1 MCSLLIFQVSLDR
14 EIDFAINLHLGTKPI
29 FTPRCHMAPA
39 ELKELN
45 DQLWDL
51 FSKIII
57 QSSVPPQSAPIFC
70 EEERWIHDH
79 V

>member
-1 MCSLLIFQVSLDR
+1 
-14 EIDFAINLHLGTKPI
+14 
-29 FTPRCHMAPA
+29 MAPA

-51 FSKIII
+51 FSKRII

-70 EEERWIHDH
+70 EEERWIHEH
-79 V
+79 VYSSLSIEPNDNEKHVSSFSY